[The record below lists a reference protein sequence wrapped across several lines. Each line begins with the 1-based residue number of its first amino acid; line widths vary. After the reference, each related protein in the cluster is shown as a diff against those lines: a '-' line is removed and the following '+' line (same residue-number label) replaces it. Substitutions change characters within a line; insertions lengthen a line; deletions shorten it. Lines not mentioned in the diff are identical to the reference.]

1 MQRYIGSYKQL
12 ILGFLD
18 RGYDSIEFPA
28 LSSPTNQLIIRHD
41 IDFDCASAYQMS
53 LIEDALGVKSTYFFM
68 LCNDFYNLL
77 SSENIDYIKRIQAS
91 GHKVSIHFDPTI
103 YDNFMAGFEREADI
117 FEKIFNEKI
126 DVVSLHRPSEFFLNY
141 NLPING
147 VEHTYQDRYFK
158 EIKYIS
164 DSQGTFRFGHP
175 HDSEAFNQNNTIHL
189 LVHPI
194 WWTSEGNSNIDVLKN
209 FAKARQQLTDRD
221 IARNCIPY
229 QQYLAEA
236 HHQMSN

>member
-1 MQRYIGSYKQL
+1 MQSYIGSYKQL

-18 RGYDSIEFPA
+18 SGYESIKFPA
-28 LSSPTNQLIIRHD
+28 LSSPNNQLIIRHD

-53 LIEDALGVKSTYFFM
+53 LVEDELGVKSTYFFM

-77 SSENIDYIKRIQAS
+77 SSENIDYIKRIQGN

-103 YDNFMAGFEREADI
+103 YEKFMEGFERETDI
-117 FEKIFNEKI
+117 FEKIFSEKVDI
-126 DVVSLHRPSEFFLNY
+126 ISLHRPSEFFLNY
-141 NLPING
+141 DRPINDTA
-147 VEHTYQDRYFK
+147 HTYQDRYFK

-175 HDSEAFNQNNTIHL
+175 HDSVAFNQNNTIHL

-194 WWTSEGNSNIDVLKN
+194 WWTSEAASNIDVLKN
-209 FAKARQQLTDRD
+209 FAKARQQSTDRD

-229 QQYLAEA
+229 QQYLAAA
-236 HHQMSN
+236 HQPMSN